1 MLLNIPANKSGKID
15 EKIINRLKETKE
27 KVQETFSK
35 NIVDDIFI
43 SCDDIGNEYFLEVEN
58 PKDIGI
64 NFLVVREDIRK
75 GSRFTHGYIFINEE
89 RFNIDSI
96 GDRRIFDLRSYE
108 NIDKIRLAL
117 YGESKL
123 YINDFKI
130 Y

>member
-1 MLLNIPANKSGKID
+1 MCIRDS
-15 EKIINRLKETKE
+15 
-27 KVQETFSK
+27 
-35 NIVDDIFI
+35 IFI
-43 SCDDIGNEYFLEVEN
+43 TCTDIGNEYFLEVEN
-58 PKDIGI
+58 PNGLDI

-75 GSRFTHGYIFINEE
+75 GSRFTLGYIFINGE

-108 NIDKIRLAL
+108 KIKTLRLAL
-117 YGESKL
+117 YGASKL